1 MVAVPGQASLLS
13 LVFEEM
19 LLEVAGMT
27 VGGVTNITF
36 VQIAPTTSTTTVA
49 PVAWFCNEV
58 QVANCP
64 HILM

>member
-36 VQIAPTTSTTTVA
+36 VQIAPTTTAA